1 MTSTMRKFVAA
12 RLSPEGAF
20 GLHLTAGVLLLV
32 LAAAVFADIA
42 EDVVTADRITVLDLQ
57 VAQWFHAHATPAV
70 TRAMLFITNWHDTL
84 GVSVMALLL
93 AAWLHV
99 TRARH
104 WLLAVIVSVPG
115 GMLLNVL
122 LKYTFQRT
130 RPFFHDPLVTL
141 STYSFPSGHTA
152 GATLFYG
159 VLASYLCVVHRS
171 WRVRAAVLA
180 GACAM
185 VALVGLSRIYLGA
198 HFLSDVLAAMA
209 EGVTWLAICITSI
222 STLRRRHAVRPEQ

>member
-1 MTSTMRKFVAA
+1 MLKFVAA

-20 GLHLTAGVLLLV
+20 GLHLTFGVLLLV
-32 LAAAVFADIA
+32 LAGGLFAGIA
-42 EDVVTADRITVLDLQ
+42 EDVVAADRITVLDLQ

-84 GVSVMALLL
+84 GVCVMALLL
-93 AAWLHV
+93 AAYFYAK
-99 TRARH
+99 RARH
-104 WLLAVIVSVPG
+104 WLLAVIVAVPG

-122 LKYTFQRT
+122 LKYSFQRT
-130 RPFFHDPLVTL
+130 RPFFTDPLVTL
-141 STYSFPSGHTA
+141 PTYSFPSGHTA

-159 VLASYLCVVHRS
+159 VLASYLVVVHRG
-171 WRVRAAVLA
+171 WGVRAAVAA
-180 GACAM
+180 GACMM

-209 EGVTWLAICITSI
+209 EGVTWLAICITAI
-222 STLRRRHAVRPEQ
+222 STLRRRHAARPGQ

>member
-32 LAAAVFADIA
+32 LAAAMFADLA
-42 EDVVTADRITVLDLQ
+42 EDVVTADRITVLDLHI
-57 VAQWFHAHATPAV
+57 AQWFHAHATPAV
-70 TRAMLFITNWHDTL
+70 TRAMLLITNWHDTL
-84 GVSVMALLL
+84 GVSLMALLL
-93 AAWLHV
+93 AAYFYLK
-99 TRARH
+99 RARH

-115 GMLLNVL
+115 GMLLNLL
-122 LKYTFQRT
+122 LKYAFQRA
-130 RPFFHDPLVTL
+130 RPSFHDPLVTL

-152 GATLFYG
+152 GATVLYG
-159 VLASYLCVVHRS
+159 VLACYLVVLQRS
-171 WRVRAAVLA
+171 WPMRAAVVI
-180 GACAM
+180 GACAT
-185 VALVGLSRIYLGA
+185 VALVGLSRLYLGA

-222 STLRRRHAVRPEQ
+222 STLRRRHAARPEQ

>member
-32 LAAAVFADIA
+32 LAAAVFAGLA
-42 EDVVTADRITVLDLQ
+42 EDVVTADRITVLDLHI
-57 VAQWFHAHATPAV
+57 AQWFRAHATPAV
-70 TRAMLFITNWHDTL
+70 TRAMRFITNWHDTL
-84 GVSVMALLL
+84 GVSLMALLL
-93 AAWLHV
+93 AAYFYV
-99 TRARH
+99 KRARH

-122 LKYTFQRT
+122 LKDVFQRT
-130 RPFFHDPLVTL
+130 RPSLHDPLVTL

-152 GATLFYG
+152 GATVLYG
-159 VLASYLCVVHRS
+159 VLACYLVVQRS
-171 WRVRAAVLA
+171 WRLRAAAVA

-198 HFLSDVLAAMA
+198 HFLSDVLAAIA
-209 EGVTWLAICITSI
+209 EGVTWLAICITAI
-222 STLRRRHAVRPEQ
+222 STLRRRHAARPEQ